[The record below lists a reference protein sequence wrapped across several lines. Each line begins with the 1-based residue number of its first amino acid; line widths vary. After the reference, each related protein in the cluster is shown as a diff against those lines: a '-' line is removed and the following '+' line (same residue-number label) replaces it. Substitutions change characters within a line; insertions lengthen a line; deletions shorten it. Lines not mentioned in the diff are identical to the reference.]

1 MDGSAFQRQAGTGVA
16 HPPDVE
22 RPIHSANALQVQWLE
37 LSDGCAGQVQGQ
49 DQKGIYSITHQ

>member
-1 MDGSAFQRQAGTGVA
+1 MEVPFNDRPAQAWLIRRMSKD
-16 HPPDVE
+16 PF
-22 RPIHSANALQVQWLE
+22 HSANALQVQWLE